1 MRPNWLHRASRSASE
16 GPVGHICSRGEFHE
30 APGGNR
36 ESRGNLSE
44 APGVNRGPPETFHE
58 APGLLT
64 TSASGQGERFYR
76 GDGWARGALLP
87 GDPVR
92 EVPHQPIPPLPE
104 HCTVQI
110 VLRNSDFPNRL
121 GDGWAPEMG

>member
-44 APGVNRGPPETFHE
+44 APGVNRGPPENLSE
-58 APGLLT
+58 APGLLA

-76 GDGWARGALLP
+76 GDGLARVVFLP
-87 GDPVR
+87 GRWPGKG
-92 EVPHQPIPPLPE
+92 
-104 HCTVQI
+104 
-110 VLRNSDFPNRL
+110 SFASG
-121 GDGWAPEMG
+121 GDGWAPETGVSPPAI

>member
-1 MRPNWLHRASRSASE
+1 MRLNWLHRASRSASE

-44 APGVNRGPPETFHE
+44 APGVNRGPPENLSE
-58 APGLLT
+58 APGLLA

-76 GDGWARGALLP
+76 GDGLARVVFLP
-87 GDPVR
+87 GRWPGKGSVA
-92 EVPHQPIPPLPE
+92 
-104 HCTVQI
+104 
-110 VLRNSDFPNRL
+110 SG
-121 GDGWAPEMG
+121 GDGWAPEMV